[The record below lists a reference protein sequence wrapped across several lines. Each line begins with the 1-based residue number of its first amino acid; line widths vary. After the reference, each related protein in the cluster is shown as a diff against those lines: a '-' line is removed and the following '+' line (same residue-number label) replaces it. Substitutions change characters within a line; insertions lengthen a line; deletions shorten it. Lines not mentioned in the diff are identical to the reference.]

1 MEEAINLNS
10 QSIPEENS
18 IQEKKQSKFSDIV
31 QFTKFR
37 LASLVVLSAALCYLF
52 GATEINYSSLIM
64 LVVGGFFV
72 TAASNGFN
80 QIIEKDL
87 DKLMNRTSKRPLPDG
102 RMSLTEAYAISI
114 TFGLVGLTI
123 LYIWLGLACFLLGL
137 FALASY
143 TLIYTPLKQK
153 TPFAVFVGA
162 FPGAIPPL
170 LGYVAA
176 TGRFDVAAWLV
187 FGIQFLW
194 QFPHFWAIAWVL
206 DDDYKKA
213 GFKMLPS
220 KEGRDKNSAFQIM
233 VYTFSLIPIVLLPY
247 YFHLTGITSTILNII
262 FGILFSYQAVKLYQ
276 DCSLKSA
283 KNLMFGSFAYLPLVQ
298 LAMYIDKIN

>member
-1 MEEAINLNS
+1 MEESINLNS
-10 QSIPEENS
+10 QSLPEENN
-18 IQEKKQSKFSDIV
+18 IQVKKYSKFSDIV

-52 GATEINYSSLIM
+52 GADEINYSSLTM
-64 LVVGGFFV
+64 LIIGGFFV

-102 RMSLTEAYAISI
+102 RMSLTDAYIISI
-114 TFGLVGLTI
+114 TFGVVGLAI

-143 TLIYTPLKQK
+143 TFIYTPLKQK

-176 TGRFDVAAWLV
+176 TGRFDIAAWLV

-262 FGILFSYQAVKLYQ
+262 FGILFSYQSVKLYQ
-276 DCSLKSA
+276 DCSLKSS

-298 LAMYIDKIN
+298 LAMYLDKI

>member
-1 MEEAINLNS
+1 LEESINLNS
-10 QSIPEENS
+10 QSLPEENN
-18 IQEKKQSKFSDIV
+18 IQVKKYSKISDIV

-52 GATEINYSSLIM
+52 GADEINYSSLTM
-64 LVVGGFFV
+64 LIIGGFFV

-102 RMSLTEAYAISI
+102 RMSLTDAYIISI
-114 TFGLVGLTI
+114 TFGVVGLAI

-143 TLIYTPLKQK
+143 TFIYTPLKQK

-176 TGRFDVAAWLV
+176 TGSFDIAAWLV

-262 FGILFSYQAVKLYQ
+262 FGILFSYQSVKLYQ
-276 DCSLKSA
+276 DCSLKSS

-298 LAMYIDKIN
+298 LAMYLDKI

>member
-1 MEEAINLNS
+1 VEETIYLNS
-10 QSIPEENS
+10 QPVLEEKIS
-18 IQEKKQSKFSDIV
+18 DEKKHSKFSDIV

-52 GATEINYSSLIM
+52 GAKEINSASLVM
-64 LVVGGFFV
+64 LIIGGFFV

-87 DKLMNRTSKRPLPDG
+87 DKLMNRTSNRPLPDG
-102 RMSLTEAYAISI
+102 RMSLTEAYIISI
-114 TFGLVGLTI
+114 TFGVVGLAI
-123 LYIWLGLACFLLGL
+123 LYIWLGLACFLLGF

-143 TLIYTPLKQK
+143 TFVYTPLKQK

-220 KEGRDKNSAFQIM
+220 TEGRDKNSAFQIM
-233 VYTFSLIPIVLLPY
+233 VYTFSLIPMVLLPY

-276 DCSLKSA
+276 ECSLKSA

-298 LAMYIDKIN
+298 LAMYLDKI

>member
-1 MEEAINLNS
+1 MEESINLNS
-10 QSIPEENS
+10 QSLPEENN
-18 IQEKKQSKFSDIV
+18 IQVKKYSKFSDIV

-52 GATEINYSSLIM
+52 GADGINYSSLTM
-64 LVVGGFFV
+64 LIIGGFFV

-102 RMSLTEAYAISI
+102 RMSLTDAYIISI
-114 TFGLVGLTI
+114 TFGVVGLAI

-143 TLIYTPLKQK
+143 TFIYTPLKQK

-176 TGRFDVAAWLV
+176 TGSFDIAAWLV

-262 FGILFSYQAVKLYQ
+262 FGILFSYQSVKLYQ

-298 LAMYIDKIN
+298 LAMYLDKI

>member
-1 MEEAINLNS
+1 LEESINLNS
-10 QSIPEENS
+10 QSLPEENN
-18 IQEKKQSKFSDIV
+18 IQVKKYSKISDIV

-52 GATEINYSSLIM
+52 GADEINYSSLTM
-64 LVVGGFFV
+64 LIIGGFFV

-102 RMSLTEAYAISI
+102 RMSLTDAYIISI
-114 TFGLVGLTI
+114 TFGVVGLAI

-143 TLIYTPLKQK
+143 TFIYTPLKQK

-176 TGRFDVAAWLV
+176 TGSFDIAAWLV

-262 FGILFSYQAVKLYQ
+262 FGILFSYQSVKLYQ

-298 LAMYIDKIN
+298 LAMYLDKI

>member
-1 MEEAINLNS
+1 MEESINLNS
-10 QSIPEENS
+10 QSLPEENN
-18 IQEKKQSKFSDIV
+18 IQVKKYSKFSDIV

-52 GATEINYSSLIM
+52 GADGINYSSLTM
-64 LVVGGFFV
+64 LIIGGFFV

-102 RMSLTEAYAISI
+102 RMSLTDAYIISI
-114 TFGLVGLTI
+114 TFGVVGLAI

-143 TLIYTPLKQK
+143 TFIYTPLKQK

-176 TGRFDVAAWLV
+176 TGSFDIAAWLV

-262 FGILFSYQAVKLYQ
+262 FGILFSYQSVKLYQ
-276 DCSLKSA
+276 DCSLKSS

-298 LAMYIDKIN
+298 LAMYLDKI

>member
-1 MEEAINLNS
+1 LEESINLNS
-10 QSIPEENS
+10 QSLPDEKN
-18 IQEKKQSKFSDIV
+18 IQVKKHSKFSDIV

-52 GATEINYSSLIM
+52 GANEIKSSSLVM
-64 LVVGGFFV
+64 LVIGGFFV

-102 RMSLTEAYAISI
+102 RMSITEAYIISI
-114 TFGLVGLTI
+114 TFGIVGLTI

-143 TLIYTPLKQK
+143 TFIYTPLKQK

-176 TGRFDVAAWLV
+176 TGRFDIAAWLV

-206 DDDYKKA
+206 DEDYKRA

-220 KEGRDKNSAFQIM
+220 REGRDKNSAFQIM

-262 FGILFSYQAVKLYQ
+262 FGILFSYQSIKLYQ

-298 LAMYIDKIN
+298 LAMYLDKI

>member
-1 MEEAINLNS
+1 MEESINLNS
-10 QSIPEENS
+10 QSLPEENN
-18 IQEKKQSKFSDIV
+18 IQVKKYSKISDIV

-52 GATEINYSSLIM
+52 GADEINYSSLTM
-64 LVVGGFFV
+64 LIIGGFFV

-102 RMSLTEAYAISI
+102 RMSLTDAYIISI
-114 TFGLVGLTI
+114 TFGVVGLAI

-143 TLIYTPLKQK
+143 TFIYTPLKQK

-176 TGRFDVAAWLV
+176 TGSFDIAAWLV

-262 FGILFSYQAVKLYQ
+262 FGILFSYQSVKLYQ

-298 LAMYIDKIN
+298 LAMYLDKI

>member
-1 MEEAINLNS
+1 LEESINLNS
-10 QSIPEENS
+10 QSLPEENN
-18 IQEKKQSKFSDIV
+18 IQVKKYSKISDIV

-52 GATEINYSSLIM
+52 GADEINYSSLTM
-64 LVVGGFFV
+64 LIIGGFFV

-102 RMSLTEAYAISI
+102 RMSLTDAYIISI
-114 TFGLVGLTI
+114 TFGVVGLAI

-143 TLIYTPLKQK
+143 TFIYTPLKQK

-176 TGRFDVAAWLV
+176 TGRFDIAAWLV

-262 FGILFSYQAVKLYQ
+262 FGILFSYQSVKLYQ

-298 LAMYIDKIN
+298 LAMYLDKI